1 MWELEFLNS
10 GLGLRVSALGFRVYV
25 GTIGG
30 AARPGAFADVRMDV
44 DARFVQ
50 ACYAFSSFQGFPD
63 SP

>member
-1 MWELEFLNS
+1 MWELEFFNS

-30 AARPGAFADVRMDV
+30 AARPGLADVRMDV

-50 ACYAFSSFQGFPD
+50 ACYAFSSFQGFLD